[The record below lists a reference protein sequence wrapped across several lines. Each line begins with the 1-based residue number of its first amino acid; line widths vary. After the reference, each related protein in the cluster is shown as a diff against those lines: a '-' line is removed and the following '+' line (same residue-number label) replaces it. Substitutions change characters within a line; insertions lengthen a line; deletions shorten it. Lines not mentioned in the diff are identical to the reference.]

1 MRLARSA
8 VSTLCLADSERASQR
23 RMSRRSRRSRR
34 RGRVKRTIRRRRD
47 RNRRRGESRLHW
59 LARPREAHHRQRL
72 SKGRGKNNGRKGMLY
87 FYFFFLLSSKRSGW
101 EWVNDGVMGVYYGHR
116 IHDEETLFIIAG
128 FFFAFVSYHFSS
140 FRGAAAQVTKRLGP
154 GCLFFLFGKRGWSWG
169 MDVRENSE
177 VRWEMHYHG
186 EGKAGRTTHSRSF
199 FFFLSVAELIQIK
212 RRRSDGG
219 RKRAWWL
226 V

>member
-8 VSTLCLADSERASQR
+8 VSTLCLADSGRASRR

-47 RNRRRGESRLHW
+47 RNRRRGESRLRW

-87 FYFFFLLSSKRSGW
+87 FFCFLLSSKRSGW
-101 EWVNDGVMGVYYGHR
+101 QWVNDGVMGVYYGHR

-128 FFFAFVSYHFSS
+128 FFRVWFIPLFFVSWSCCAGNKKAGSWMFD
-140 FRGAAAQVTKRLGP
+140 
-154 GCLFFLFGKRGWSWG
+154 FLFGKRGWSWG

-177 VRWEMHYHG
+177 VKWEMHYRG
-186 EGKAGRTTHSRSF
+186 KGKAGRTTHSRGF
-199 FFFLSVAELIQIK
+199 FFSVAELIQIK
-212 RRRSDGG
+212 RRRIDGG
-219 RKRAWWL
+219 SKRAWWL

>member
-128 FFFAFVSYHFSS
+128 FFFRVCFISLFFVSWSCCAGNKKAGSWMFIFSI
-140 FRGAAAQVTKRLGP
+140 REAWVVVGN
-154 GCLFFLFGKRGWSWG
+154 GCEREQRSEVGNALSWG
-169 MDVRENSE
+169 
-177 VRWEMHYHG
+177 G
-186 EGKAGRTTHSRSF
+186 EGRQNHSQPEF
-199 FFFLSVAELIQIK
+199 FFFFKCCGIDTNQKKAE
-212 RRRSDGG
+212 
-219 RKRAWWL
+219 
-226 V
+226 